1 MGDIIRLVHKHLNDI
16 AAGWA
21 IGGNGAIAEFSRDA
35 GERVEVALSEQGG
48 MVTTARGA
56 IRIVLPAGA
65 TARPYET
72 SGEHGVPI
80 KAVGIT
86 LLDDNGFGAAGV
98 TELGPDRDA
107 IRPEDRDAILF
118 DLGVGIAHISFCAR
132 TRDATLIAALR
143 AQTGKPV
150 WPAAGAIVA
159 ASPHRISR
167 SGAGRIEVFQPIPTG
182 ADAATPMGPHTHLLP
197 HLLGTPGPR
206 HAIEIYPAYSTT

>member
-1 MGDIIRLVHKHLNDI
+1 VGDIIELVHKHLNDV

-21 IGGNGAIAEFSRDA
+21 IGGNGAVAEFSRDA
-35 GERVEVALSEQGG
+35 GERAEIALSEHGG
-48 MVTTARGA
+48 VVATARGA
-56 IRIVLPAGA
+56 IRIALPSGA
-65 TARPYET
+65 SARPYET
-72 SGEHGVPI
+72 SGEHGMPV

-86 LLDDNGFGAAGV
+86 LPHDNGFGAAV
-98 TELGPDRDA
+98 LTELGPDRDA

-118 DLGVGIAHISFCAR
+118 DLGVGIPHISFCAR

-143 AQTGKPV
+143 AQAGKPV

-182 ADAATPMGPHTHLLP
+182 QDAATPLGPHTHLLP
-197 HLLGTPGPR
+197 NLLGKPGPR
-206 HAIEIYPAYSTT
+206 HAIEIYPAYSTS